1 MSWLKVQ
8 NGRTKAFI
16 TGDFSSQLW
25 MTSVAFAVLLVV
37 GVVLGCIFPDMAEQ
51 FVALFTGNLTGSGI
65 VDEDGTIRLLPLLAN
80 NIRAAVATIAY
91 GLFPFLF
98 LPALSLGINSLLIG
112 FFAAFYLKNGMSM
125 LYFCAAIIP
134 HGIFEIPALVIS
146 IALGLYL
153 CRTINDF
160 ARHNTKG
167 AVTTAAQDILR
178 VLCLRAI
185 PLFVIASVIESYI
198 TPWIVSFIG

>member
-25 MTSVAFAVLLVV
+25 MTSVAFAVLLGL
-37 GVVLGCIFPDMAEQ
+37 GVVLGYIFPDMAEQ
-51 FVALFTGNLTGSGI
+51 FVTLFTGNLTGSGI

-167 AVTTAAQDILR
+167 AVTAAAQDILR

-185 PLFVIASVIESYI
+185 PFFVIASVIECYI

>member
-25 MTSVAFAVLLVV
+25 MTSVAFAVLLGL
-37 GVVLGCIFPDMAEQ
+37 GVVLGYIFPDMAEQ
-51 FVALFTGNLTGSGI
+51 FVTLFTGNLTGSGI

-134 HGIFEIPALVIS
+134 HGIFEIPALIIS

-185 PLFVIASVIESYI
+185 PLFVIASVIECYI

>member
-51 FVALFTGNLTGSGI
+51 FVTLFTGNLTGSGI

-134 HGIFEIPALVIS
+134 HGIFEIPALIIS

>member
-16 TGDFSSQLW
+16 TGDFSSQLR

-51 FVALFTGNLTGSGI
+51 FVTLFTGNLTGSGI

>member
-51 FVALFTGNLTGSGI
+51 FVTLFTGNLTGSGI